1 MELRNYMLTKK
12 ESIRDLRVED
22 RVAEVEEK

>member
-12 ESIRDLRVED
+12 ESIRGLRVED